1 MLRDRIT
8 DYAMTY
14 SIYLENQ
21 YTELDTQRAL
31 FKFSFLGCIEIRWSS
46 YQWFYSALN
55 YFEIV

>member
-31 FKFSFLGCIEIRWSS
+31 FKFSFLGCISTENT
-46 YQWFYSALN
+46 LK
-55 YFEIV
+55 